1 MRIAIFTDAYWP
13 SVNGVSVSVDTYA
26 HALAGKGHDV
36 LIVCNEYP
44 QNGPGAQPRGKAEA
58 ETAGSLT
65 LLRVPSGVVF
75 FSHED
80 RAAHFRERG
89 RVEAALD
96 SFGAEVLHVNTEFVI
111 AGFGFK
117 YGRKRRLPVIFT
129 FHTMWEEYI
138 ANYFPYIPKA
148 ILIRFTRWY
157 MRRIFMQADVLVAPS
172 MQALQMLKGYQTGK
186 LLEHLPTGV
195 DPALFRHSAEELA
208 RFRADMEAR
217 FPALAGKR
225 ILLFAGRVAYE
236 KNISLIIA
244 LMREWRGRC
253 GDLILM
259 IAGDGPYLDYH
270 RAEAKKL
277 GVEAACVFTGYLPRE
292 ELSCCYGIS
301 KVFLLPSTTE
311 TQGLVTIES
320 MLSGVPV
327 VAIGA
332 MGTLE
337 VMGGDNGGFMVPDDS
352 AVFRDRV
359 FDLLEDEELYRRKS
373 EEARRHAQA
382 WTVDALSGKL
392 VDIYHSAIIR
402 GKSGSFAVGSNTP
415 PLCGG

>member
-1 MRIAIFTDAYWP
+1 MKIAIFTDAYWP
-13 SVNGVSVSVDTYA
+13 RVNGVTVSVDTYA
-26 HALAGKGHDV
+26 RALARKGHHV

-44 QNGPGAQPRGKAEA
+44 HDGPGALPRGTAED
-58 ETAGSLT
+58 ETPPLLT

-117 YGRKRRLPVIFT
+117 YGKKRRLPVIFT

-138 ANYFPYIPKA
+138 ANYFPYLPKA
-148 ILIRFTRWY
+148 FLIRFARWY
-157 MRRIFMQADVLVAPS
+157 MRRIFMRADILVAPS
-172 MQALQMLKGYQTGK
+172 AQALHMLKSYRTGK
-186 LLEHLPTGV
+186 VLEHLPTGV
-195 DPALFRHSAEELA
+195 DPALFRHGAEELA
-208 RFRADMEAR
+208 RFRTDLEAR

-225 ILLFAGRVAYE
+225 ILLFAGRVARE
-236 KNISLIIA
+236 KNISLIIG
-244 LMREWRGRC
+244 LMREWRGRH

-259 IAGDGPYLDYH
+259 IAGNGPYLEYH

-277 GVEAACVFTGYLPRE
+277 GVEAACVFTGYLSRE
-292 ELSCCYGIS
+292 DLSYCYGIS
-301 KVFLLPSTTE
+301 KVFLLPSKTE

-337 VMGGDNGGFMVPDDS
+337 VMGGDNGGFMVPDER

-359 FDLLEDEELYRRKS
+359 LDLIEDEELYRRKS

-382 WTVDALSGKL
+382 WTVDGLSEKLAGIYRSALL
-392 VDIYHSAIIR
+392 R
-402 GKSGSFAVGSNTP
+402 NRR
-415 PLCGG
+415 